1 MRPLRPAA
9 GSAAPMS
16 LGELVA
22 AMRDQSSTDRE
33 AVAKVVQLIQ
43 QGRLGRSRPSRRSED
58 GQDRALTLAAREDAA
73 DGRGP

>member
-1 MRPLRPAA
+1 MYLRPSMRPLRPAA
-9 GSAAPMS
+9 GSVAPMS

-43 QGRLGRSRPSRRSED
+43 QGRVAVPDPAGETKTVKIGL
-58 GQDRALTLAAREDAA
+58 
-73 DGRGP
+73 